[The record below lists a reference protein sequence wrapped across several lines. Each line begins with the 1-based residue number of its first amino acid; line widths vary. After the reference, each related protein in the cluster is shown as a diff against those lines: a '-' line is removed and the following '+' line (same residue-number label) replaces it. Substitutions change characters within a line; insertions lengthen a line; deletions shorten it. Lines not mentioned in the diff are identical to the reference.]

1 MEKILLVEDNE
12 HIMAINTKYLS
23 GLGYEIEQAYSVK
36 QAKEKLSVFQADLI
50 VLDVMLPDGDGVELC
65 RQIRRQRGT
74 PILFLTA
81 KVADRDI
88 IFGLESGGDEYLT
101 KPYDLD
107 VLGAK
112 VKALLRRSG
121 RFLPQARNFTIG
133 SLLLDIVQ
141 SQAFLRNETLNLSR
155 TEFGILLYL
164 AQNRGRTVSKEELYQ
179 AVWGVRDEENGTML
193 WTAVS
198 RLNRKIAPYE
208 EDFYIDSDHS
218 GYELIVIDSRKG
230 DSRKQ

>member
-23 GLGYEIEQAYSVK
+23 SLGYEIEQAYSVK

-121 RFLPQARNFTIG
+121 RVLPQARNFTIG

>member
-1 MEKILLVEDNE
+1 M
-12 HIMAINTKYLS
+12 
-23 GLGYEIEQAYSVK
+23 
-36 QAKEKLSVFQADLI
+36 
-50 VLDVMLPDGDGVELC
+50 
-65 RQIRRQRGT
+65 
-74 PILFLTA
+74 
-81 KVADRDI
+81 
-88 IFGLESGGDEYLT
+88 
-101 KPYDLD
+101 
-107 VLGAK
+107 
-112 VKALLRRSG
+112 KALLRRSG
-121 RFLPQARNFTIG
+121 RVLPQARNFTIG